1 MVNPVYYKDEIAV
14 KKSCEI
20 LKAGGIIVYPTD
32 TLYGFGCDAKNN
44 ESIKKINALKNRTSS
59 MSVLVNSNKNI
70 RSWLDV
76 KDYVKDKAVDML
88 NEGATIIVPVKI
100 NIVSKLICGLNNS
113 LGIRISN
120 HPFCER
126 LTSLYPNPITTT
138 SVNLTKNPP
147 MTTPLKIYE
156 KFSNSV
162 DLIIE
167 DGIIKGKGSTIKVY
181 KSNNT
186 WEKIR

>member
-1 MVNPVYYKDEIAV
+1 MSKNSKTSYNRSDIEKELRTEFPSLTKNQISLAIDAILQTIIESVALDKKVEIR
-14 KKSCEI
+14 
-20 LKAGGIIVYPTD
+20 
-32 TLYGFGCDAKNN
+32 GFGTFSK
-44 ESIKKINALKNRTSS
+44 
-59 MSVLVNSNKNI
+59 KNI
-70 RSWLDV
+70 RPWLDV

-88 NEGATIIVPVKI
+88 NEGATIIVPVKV
-100 NIVSKLICGLNNS
+100 NIVSKLICGPNNS

-120 HPFCER
+120 HPFCES

-138 SVNLTKNPP
+138 SVNFTKNPP

-156 KFSNSV
+156 KFSNGV

>member
-1 MVNPVYYKDEIAV
+1 MINSVYYKDKIAV
-14 KKSCEI
+14 KKSYEI

-32 TLYGFGCDAKNN
+32 TLYGFGCDARNN
-44 ESIKKINALKNRTSS
+44 ESIKKINALKNRTAP
-59 MSVLVNSNKNI
+59 MSVLINSKKNI
-70 RSWLDV
+70 RPWLDV
-76 KDYVKDKAVDML
+76 KDYVKNKAVDML
-88 NEGATIIVPVKI
+88 NEGATIIVPVKV
-100 NIVSKLICGLNNS
+100 NIVSKLICGPNNS

-167 DGIIKGKGSTIKVY
+167 DGIIKGKGSTIRVY
-181 KSNNT
+181 KSNST